1 MKDSYQSIH
10 EPTEG
15 EYKEKGSKFLAYA
28 YPVTTEE
35 EVQGCLEIVKSMHIK
50 ARHHCYAYRLGI
62 DGDLHRANDDGE
74 PSGTAGR
81 PILGQL
87 LSHEVSDLLVVVVRY
102 FGGTLL
108 GASGLI
114 QAYKAAT
121 IEALAKAEIITKVI
135 SDVYRLTFDYGK
147 MGHVLNVVKNQD
159 LNIIDKVFEAEAYI
173 DIEVRTSQVEDSL
186 LHLKAGLLQVSTEQ
200 ITPKT
205 TIPFCAIEKIRE
217 SCKK

>member
-1 MKDSYQSIH
+1 MKDSYQSISD
-10 EPTEG
+10 PSEG

-35 EVQGCLEIVKSMHIK
+35 EVQLCLDEVKGMHIK
-50 ARHHCYAYRLGI
+50 ARHHCYAYRIGI
-62 DGDLHRANDDGE
+62 TGELHRANDDGE

-87 LSHEVSDLLVVVVRY
+87 LSHEVSDILVVVVRY

-114 QAYKAAT
+114 QAYRAAT
-121 IEALAKAEIITKVI
+121 IEALAKANIITKVI
-135 SDVYRLTFDYGK
+135 SDVYRLTFDYAE

-159 LNIIDKVFEAEAYI
+159 LNIINKVFEAEAYI
-173 DIEVRTSQVEDSL
+173 DIEVRASQTEQSL
-186 LHLKAGLLQVSTEQ
+186 LHLKAGLLNVSTEQ
-200 ITPKT
+200 IEDDTS
-205 TIPFCAIEKIRE
+205 IPFCSIEKIRT
-217 SCKK
+217 SC